1 VRERVTGN
9 LDETEDRMTT
19 AGSDTEGGEALE
31 RSEELIEE
39 ARDASSAALADT
51 DGDPD
56 KRDFDSSR
64 FPRPGDEDDPAERF

>member
-9 LDETEDRMTT
+9 LDETEDSMTA
-19 AGSDTEGGEALE
+19 AGPETEGGEALE

-39 ARDASSAALADT
+39 ARDASRAALADT

-56 KRDFDSSR
+56 KEDFDSSR
-64 FPRPGDEDDPAERF
+64 FPKPGDEDDPAERF